1 MKRRFTY
8 WNNLPREPEEKRLK
22 QPHFN
27 AYLCLLACLA
37 TLIGC
42 GGPART
48 VVHGT
53 VSCSG
58 EKAQTGQIRFV
69 PIEDTPGG
77 VFVAKIVD
85 GEYRADNR
93 GGLTAGKYRVE
104 VDARKKTGR
113 KVLGNIGTEHAMVE
127 ETVRLGRPEYAGR
140 KSPLVLDTASAAD
153 GRFDIDVSKNR
164 IP

>member
-1 MKRRFTY
+1 M
-8 WNNLPREPEEKRLK
+8 

-27 AYLCLLACLA
+27 TCTCFLACLA

-48 VVHGT
+48 AVHGT
-53 VSCSG
+53 VTSAG
-58 EKAQTGQIRFV
+58 EKVQTGQIRFV

-77 VFVAKIVD
+77 VAVAKITD

-93 GGLTAGKYRVE
+93 GGLTAGKYRVV

-113 KVLGNIGTEHAMVE
+113 KVPGNTGVERTMLE

-140 KSPLVLDTASAAD
+140 KSSLVFDTAATAD
-153 GRFDIDVSKNR
+153 GRFDIDVSKSG